1 MILVIVV
8 VVVCQCCRLRR
19 HRLIVES
26 VAASL
31 LLTIYA
37 HNLTKCDEFVIS
49 HYVLFFSYYRS
60 QFFLRQMFIPLC
72 ILTFRCCYHSNLTA
86 L

>member
-31 LLTIYA
+31 LLAIYA

-49 HYVLFFSYYRS
+49 HYVLFF
-60 QFFLRQMFIPLC
+60 FLLPVTIFSP
-72 ILTFRCCYHSNLTA
+72 TNVHSTLYFDIS
-86 L
+86 LLLSL